1 MKWFDR
7 ILTALRA
14 AARDLISE
22 DDEIESDRVDTL
34 IDAAQ
39 TRLVVLRD
47 ELAQAVAREKRAEID
62 WHAAWDQANALD
74 TNVDQALRA
83 GQDGLVRAHIELASR
98 AQVKADELSEYYQA
112 CVRVTTRLREEV
124 SMLQTQLDDVLRRQT
139 QFTERKH
146 SAEALEQINRL
157 KREQRRAA
165 ADLKRDLEERA
176 REVAKR
182 EDYLIGQRSESQ
194 AVDAVR
200 QEE

>member
-1 MKWFDR
+1 MMKWFDR

-22 DDEIESDRVDTL
+22 DDEIEGDRIDTL

-74 TNVDQALRA
+74 TNVNQALRA

-98 AQVKADELSEYYQA
+98 AQVKADELSEHYQA

-124 SMLQTQLDDVLRRQT
+124 SALQTQLDDVLRRQT

-146 SAEALEQINRL
+146 SAEALEQI
-157 KREQRRAA
+157 KRTSTPNSQLSDNLRHYLLWRQ
-165 ADLKRDLEERA
+165 ADVKR
-176 REVAKR
+176 
-182 EDYLIGQRSESQ
+182 
-194 AVDAVR
+194 
-200 QEE
+200 